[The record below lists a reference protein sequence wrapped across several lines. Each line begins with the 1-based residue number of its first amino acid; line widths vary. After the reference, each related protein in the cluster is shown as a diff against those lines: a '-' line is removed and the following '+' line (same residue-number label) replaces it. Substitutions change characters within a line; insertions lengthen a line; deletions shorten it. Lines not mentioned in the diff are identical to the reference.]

1 MCDLFGKSFSCCLLA
16 ASAVNVLEIF
26 CQIFCLAN
34 FVQSEIYLIKAILLS
49 PLRLLLL
56 QQLCMIYVIYST
68 LPPRH
73 CLPSLSLPCSVFW
86 QMFWHC
92 LHVSLGQRP
101 AACCLL
107 PSACL
112 NFTSYWLYY
121 TRLSRDSVQLCSWNI
136 ICKSW
141 ESDLI
146 IWLCHFEVQW
156 PFLWYKINHIS
167 LPSC

>member
-1 MCDLFGKSFSCCLLA
+1 MCVCMCDLFGKSSSCCLLA

-73 CLPSLSLPCSVFW
+73 SLPSLSPPPAVCFGKCSGIVCT
-86 QMFWHC
+86 C
-92 LHVSLGQRP
+92 LLARDLLH

-107 PSACL
+107 PALTLLVTDYIIHASAETQFSCAVGIS
-112 NFTSYWLYY
+112 FA
-121 TRLSRDSVQLCSWNI
+121 SRGRV
-136 ICKSW
+136 
-141 ESDLI
+141 
-146 IWLCHFEVQW
+146 IW
-156 PFLWYKINHIS
+156 
-167 LPSC
+167 

>member
-73 CLPSLSLPCSVFW
+73 CLSSLSPLQCVLANVLALFAR
-86 QMFWHC
+86 
-92 LHVSLGQRP
+92 VSWP
-101 AACCLL
+101 ETCCLL

-121 TRLSRDSVQLCSWNI
+121 TRLSRDSVHLCSWNI

-146 IWLCHFEVQW
+146 IWLCHFVVQW
-156 PFLWYKINHIS
+156 PFLWYRINHIS

>member
-1 MCDLFGKSFSCCLLA
+1 MCDLFGKSSSCCLLA

-68 LPPRH
+68 LAPRH
-73 CLPSLSLPCSVFW
+73 CLPSLPPFSVFW

-121 TRLSRDSVQLCSWNI
+121 TRLSSVVQLEYHLQVVGEWFDNMIVS
-136 ICKSW
+136 
-141 ESDLI
+141 
-146 IWLCHFEVQW
+146 
-156 PFLWYKINHIS
+156 FLS
-167 LPSC
+167 SVTFPLV